1 MAESRIPLASA
12 GDEEIK
18 PLMVQVTAPASLPA
32 GYTFEALINDDP
44 DKPFTCEV
52 VRYDSGSLN
61 PAVEALFL
69 SVITFSLYVLYFFPF
84 YSLRVGYRKV
94 KPSWRHSQLE

>member
-1 MAESRIPLASA
+1 MAESRIPLASG
-12 GDEEIK
+12 GDEEMK

-52 VRYDSGSLN
+52 VRNNSGCTN
-61 PAVEALFL
+61 PAVKALFL
-69 SVITFSLYVLYFFPF
+69 SVTILSLLCFLSLLYRTTI
-84 YSLRVGYRKV
+84 LA
-94 KPSWRHSQLE
+94 